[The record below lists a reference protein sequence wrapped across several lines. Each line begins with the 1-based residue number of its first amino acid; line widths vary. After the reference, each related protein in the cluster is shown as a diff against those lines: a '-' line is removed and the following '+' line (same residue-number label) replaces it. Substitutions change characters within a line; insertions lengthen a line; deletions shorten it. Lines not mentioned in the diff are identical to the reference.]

1 MSECKRFYPAGAGA
15 LRAAVAR
22 VSVAVIAS
30 GTGCSLGDYDS
41 LGAAYTA
48 AGDDAPDAAPNGGS
62 AGEGGS
68 GGAGG
73 NGGEGGAVNGAG
85 GTAGGGVG
93 GDQTG
98 NLLTNGNFDT
108 GPTLWAP
115 VGNCSTALSTTDAR
129 SADSCL
135 MTTNRTQLWEGPG
148 YPLNGVLTAGSTY
161 RVAVWVRAEAGSYS
175 MNLTYKKRC
184 TEDPAEGIYTQL
196 GTRLV
201 TTDWSELVG
210 VILAPDCALLESVL
224 YVEAAP
230 IGESYCIDDTS
241 IERVP

>member
-1 MSECKRFYPAGAGA
+1 MSGA
-15 LRAAVAR
+15 
-22 VSVAVIAS
+22 
-30 GTGCSLGDYDS
+30 
-41 LGAAYTA
+41 
-48 AGDDAPDAAPNGGS
+48 
-62 AGEGGS
+62 
-68 GGAGG
+68 
-73 NGGEGGAVNGAG
+73 
-85 GTAGGGVG
+85 GVG
-93 GDQTG
+93 GGQTG

-115 VGNCSTALSTTDAR
+115 VGNCSTALSTTNAR

-135 MTTNRTQLWEGPG
+135 LTTNRTQLWEGPG
-148 YPLNGVLTAGSTY
+148 YPLNGVLTAGDTY

-184 TEDPAEGIYTQL
+184 TEDPPEGIYTQL

-201 TTDWSELVG
+201 TTDWGELVG
-210 VILAPDCALLESVL
+210 IILAPDCALLESVL

-241 IERVP
+241 IELVP

>member
-1 MSECKRFYPAGAGA
+1 MFEWKRFYPGTAQ
-15 LRAAVAR
+15 LRAGVTR
-22 VSVAVIAS
+22 VSLALVASTTA
-30 GTGCSLGDYDS
+30 CSLGDYDS

-48 AGDDAPDAAPNGGS
+48 AGGDAPDAAAN
-62 AGEGGS
+62 GEGGS
-68 GGAGG
+68 GGE
-73 NGGEGGAVNGAG
+73 GGEGGSSGQGGTVDGAG
-85 GTAGGGVG
+85 GMSGAGGGG
-93 GDQTG
+93 TG

-115 VGNCSTALSTTDAR
+115 VGNCSTALSTTNAR

-135 MTTNRTQLWEGPG
+135 LTTNRTQLWEGPG
-148 YPLNGVLTAGSTY
+148 YPLNGVLTAGDTY

-184 TEDPAEGIYTQL
+184 TEDPEEGIYTQL

-210 VILAPDCALLESVL
+210 IILAPDCALLESVL

-241 IERVP
+241 IELVP